1 MFFMGNGLE
10 EMEFS
15 TTRPMGAVRGNLVHN
30 GLQLAARS
38 DYEYE
43 GLSGS
48 G

>member
-1 MFFMGNGLE
+1 MFFDGHRVGGNGIFHDE
-10 EMEFS
+10 
-15 TTRPMGAVRGNLVHN
+15 THGAVRGNLVHN